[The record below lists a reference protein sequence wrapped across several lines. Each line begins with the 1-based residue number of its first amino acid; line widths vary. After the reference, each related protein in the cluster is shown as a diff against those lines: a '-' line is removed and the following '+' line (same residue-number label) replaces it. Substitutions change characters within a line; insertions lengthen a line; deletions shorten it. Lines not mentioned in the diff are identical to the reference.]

1 MASDFDKYF
10 DNSQVW
16 LIVLIFLLSV
26 QPTPNIRLRH
36 TVYTFRVHW
45 GYCFYISNP
54 TSLCVTCLRL
64 LQLFQSWPRILLF
77 LHFYS
82 APLRVTWCKVA
93 TIITNIIIFINVS
106 VADNDFVVR
115 FIHHEHIVR
124 ATTGTAANIKKREEI
139 NNDQTYCF
147 SHNSLIGR

>member
-1 MASDFDKYF
+1 MILTNTLTIHKY
-10 DNSQVW
+10 D
-16 LIVLIFLLSV
+16 
-26 QPTPNIRLRH
+26 
-36 TVYTFRVHW
+36 
-45 GYCFYISNP
+45 
-54 TSLCVTCLRL
+54 SLCLSFYSLFNPRPISDSGTQFTHSECTEDTVSTFLISCVSRALRL
-64 LQLFQSWPRILLF
+64 LQLFQSSPRILF

-82 APLRVTWCKVA
+82 ASLRVTWCKVA